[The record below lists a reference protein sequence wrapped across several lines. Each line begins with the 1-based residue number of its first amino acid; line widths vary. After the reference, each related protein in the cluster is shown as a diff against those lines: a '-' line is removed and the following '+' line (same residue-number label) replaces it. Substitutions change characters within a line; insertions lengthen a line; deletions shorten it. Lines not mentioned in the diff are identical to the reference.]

1 MNTMRFAGGSEGFWS
16 DMSVIPSRPR
26 IDAAVF
32 SNRNAE
38 LGKHL
43 QPTKPIEKMR
53 IHLIH

>member
-1 MNTMRFAGGSEGFWS
+1 MRFAGGSEGFWS